1 MKYDVYGLGNPLV
14 DVIVNIDEDMH
25 RELGLEKGTMNLV
38 DMERQSH
45 ILEHTKNKTPLIALG
60 GSCANSMV
68 MIAQLGGKAAFCGNL
83 GNDELAKEY
92 EDQLIK
98 AGVDSHTSKGVGMT
112 GSTVILV
119 APDAERT
126 MNTHLGQCQ
135 ELSKEAVNLEAI
147 QLSKYLYVEGY
158 LWDTPKQ
165 QEAVLHALE
174 HAKKHGVKIALS
186 LSDAFVVGRH
196 REAFEDLLKNYVDL
210 VFCNEMEAEH
220 MTGEKDPVKMSE
232 LLHQWVPHV
241 VLTMGKKG
249 SRILLDGTLYEVD
262 AVSVDAIDTTGAG
275 DSFAAG
281 YLFGLTQGYE
291 IAEAGRLASGSAA
304 AVVSQMGPRYQG
316 DLKEKLKGQ
325 IK

>member
-14 DVIVNIDEDMH
+14 DVIVHVDDELH

-38 DMERQSH
+38 DMERQSL
-45 ILEHTKNKTPLIALG
+45 ILDKTKSKTPLIALG

-92 EDQLIK
+92 QDQLIK
-98 AGVDSHTSKGVGMT
+98 AGVDSHTSAGMGMT

-135 ELSKEAVNLEAI
+135 ELTKEAVNLEAI
-147 QLSKYLYVEGY
+147 KLSKYLYVEGY

-165 QEAVLHALE
+165 QEAVLHALQ
-174 HAKKHGVKIALS
+174 HAKEHGVQIALS
-186 LSDAFVVGRH
+186 LSDAFVVSRH
-196 REAFEDLLKNYVDL
+196 KDAFSKLLQDYVDL
-210 VFCNEMEAEH
+210 VFCNEMEAGH
-220 MTGEKDPVKMSE
+220 MTDETDPEKMIEK
-232 LLHQWVPHV
+232 LHQWVPHV
-241 VLTMGKKG
+241 VLTLGKNG
-249 SRILLDGTLYEVD
+249 SRVMLDGQTYQID
-262 AVSVDAIDTTGAG
+262 AVTVDAIDTTGAG

-291 IAEAGRLASGSAA
+291 IHEAGRLASNSAA
-304 AVVSQMGPRYQG
+304 AVVAQMGPRYQG
-316 DLKEKLKGQ
+316 DLKDKLKEHL
-325 IK
+325 K